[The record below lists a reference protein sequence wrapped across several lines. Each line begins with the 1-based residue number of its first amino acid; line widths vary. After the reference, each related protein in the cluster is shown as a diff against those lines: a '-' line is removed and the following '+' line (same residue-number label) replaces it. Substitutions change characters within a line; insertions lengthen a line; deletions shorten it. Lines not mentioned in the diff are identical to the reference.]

1 MRGGNPA
8 DRGYPTR
15 SRRCAVLGR
24 PIQRRDR
31 ATVGVFSAF
40 KSSKLHRTAYRQ
52 SHRRRSA
59 HGRRNIESLPPISTK
74 ASNPRLGRTH
84 TLPCAIIRVAH
95 RSASRG
101 RLPCR
106 CTKQKMSSPGVLM
119 KSDGQRRAGCTRVE
133 HSCHTAAYVSK
144 VGWTTTSPAAHRQ
157 RETLAG
163 GGAHAVAGS
172 EGERVC
178 PSRPRGRYPAQCSR
192 SVRGILERHAAR
204 QCTRF
209 AQ

>member
-8 DRGYPTR
+8 DRGYPPR

-52 SHRRRSA
+52 SRRRRSA
-59 HGRRNIESLPPISTK
+59 HGRRNIESLPPISTET
-74 ASNPRLGRTH
+74 SNPRLGRTYA
-84 TLPCAIIRVAH
+84 LPCAIIRVAH
-95 RSASRG
+95 RSGGRG

-119 KSDGQRRAGCTRVE
+119 KSDGQRRTDRTRVE
-133 HSCHTAAYVSK
+133 HSCHTAGHITK
-144 VGWTTTSPAAHRQ
+144 VAHRQ

-163 GGAHAVAGS
+163 GGVHTVAGS

-178 PSRPRGRYPAQCSR
+178 PARPRGRCPAQCSC
-192 SVRGILERHAAR
+192 SV
-204 QCTRF
+204 
-209 AQ
+209 